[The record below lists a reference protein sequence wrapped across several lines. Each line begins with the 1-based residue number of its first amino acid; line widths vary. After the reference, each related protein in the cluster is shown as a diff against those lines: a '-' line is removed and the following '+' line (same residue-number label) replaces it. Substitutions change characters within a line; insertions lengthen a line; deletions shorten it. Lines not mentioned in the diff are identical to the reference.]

1 MRELEREFEGRN
13 IVFVGISCDGDRES
27 WERFLDRNPMGGT
40 QLFMGDDRSYMDS
53 IQCKGIPRF
62 LLVDREGRF
71 VNANMSRPSDPATA
85 ATLRALPGM

>member
-1 MRELEREFEGRN
+1 MFVLRMPMDDERM
-13 IVFVGISCDGDRES
+13 VFVGISCDSDRES

-53 IQCKGIPRF
+53 VLCRGIPRF

-71 VNANMSRPSDPATA
+71 VKANMTRPSDPETA
-85 ATLRALPGM
+85 ATLRALPGI